1 LASSWHLSAVYS
13 EKYGFSIL
21 KNMQS
26 IQAEEICR
34 TPKEL
39 NEVRENY
46 EKRIKQ
52 GK

>member
-1 LASSWHLSAVYS
+1 
-13 EKYGFSIL
+13 
-21 KNMQS
+21 MQS

-39 NEVRENY
+39 KEVRESY
-46 EKRIKQ
+46 EKRMRQ